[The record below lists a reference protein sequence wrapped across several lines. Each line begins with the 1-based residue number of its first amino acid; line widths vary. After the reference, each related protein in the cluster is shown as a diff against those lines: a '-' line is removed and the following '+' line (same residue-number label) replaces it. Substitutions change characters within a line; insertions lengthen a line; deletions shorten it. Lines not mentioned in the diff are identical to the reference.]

1 MGIIGVSYYP
11 DRQAR
16 PVYWYDTNAVPT
28 DLMVLDGYLPEQSY
42 DKPVFGINSLGQ
54 MVGTLSRKSEDNLTD
69 NIIPVYWSDPNPNT
83 PPIKI
88 NLNGY
93 LNAIVSGINNLG
105 QIVGWLVEDT
115 HTVQVY
121 WSNYN
126 ANPIKLAGNSP
137 SYYVNGINDL
147 GQIVGISSE
156 EGLGKPV
163 YWASYNTM
171 PITLNLNGSNE
182 GIANSINNLGQIV
195 GHIISD
201 GLINPV
207 YWANYNAVPIKLILK
222 STYQGFATGIN
233 NLGQIVGNLQKTI
246 DNIDNIDIL
255 LPVYWTNSSADPI
268 ELNRPINSSTI
279 VSGISDPSPPLSNIC
294 FPAKTPVQTDQ
305 GIINIDLIDKAV
317 HTINGKP
324 IRHIT
329 KTISLD
335 KYLISLDK
343 NSLGRNM
350 PSAKTIMSKEHKI
363 MYDGR
368 LIPVYKFLEYTEK
381 VKKVKYNGETLYNVL
396 LANYGLMVVNNLVC
410 ETLHPEN
417 IIAKLY
423 LMDYTDKERGKIV
436 YQLNTSLSNRD
447 LISYKEVVAQLINK
461 T

>member
-1 MGIIGVSYYP
+1 M
-11 DRQAR
+11 
-16 PVYWYDTNAVPT
+16 
-28 DLMVLDGYLPEQSY
+28 GYLLEFPY
-42 DKPVFGINSLGQ
+42 
-54 MVGTLSRKSEDNLTD
+54 
-69 NIIPVYWSDPNPNT
+69 
-83 PPIKI
+83 
-88 NLNGY
+88 
-93 LNAIVSGINNLG
+93 
-105 QIVGWLVEDT
+105 
-115 HTVQVY
+115 TVPLY

-137 SYYVNGINDL
+137 GYYVNGINDL

-171 PITLNLNGSNE
+171 PITLNLNGSNA
-182 GIANSINNLGQIV
+182 GGANSINNLGQIV
-195 GHIISD
+195 GDIISD
-201 GLINPV
+201 GLVNPV
-207 YWANYNAVPIKLILK
+207 YWADYNAVPIKLILK
-222 STYQGFATGIN
+222 SNYQGFATGIN
-233 NLGQIVGNLQKTI
+233 NLGQIVGNLQTTI
-246 DNIDNIDIL
+246 DNIIL

-268 ELNRPINSSTI
+268 ELYRPINSSAF

-461 T
+461 S

>member
-1 MGIIGVSYYP
+1 MGIIGISNYP
-11 DRQAR
+11 DRQTR

-28 DLMVLDGYLPEQSY
+28 DLMVLDGYLPMPEY
-42 DKPVFGINSLGQ
+42 VRPVFGINSLGQ
-54 MVGTLSRKSEDNLTD
+54 MVGTLMRDSEVK
-69 NIIPVYWSDPNPNT
+69 IPIPVYWSGPNPNT

-93 LNAIVSGINNLG
+93 LGGFVSGINNVG
-105 QIVGWLVEDT
+105 QIVGYLLTFPYTEPL
-115 HTVQVY
+115 Y

-137 SYYVNGINDL
+137 GYYVNGINDL
-147 GQIVGISSE
+147 GQIVGIDPDE
-156 EGLGKPV
+156 VLGKPV

-171 PITLNLNGSNE
+171 PITLNLNGANV
-182 GIANSINNLGQIV
+182 GVANSINNLGHIV
-195 GHIISD
+195 GYIISD
-201 GLINPV
+201 GLVNPV
-207 YWANYNAVPIKLILK
+207 YWADYNAVPIKLILK
-222 STYQGFATGIN
+222 SNYRGFATGIN
-233 NLGQIVGNLQKTI
+233 NLGQIVGNLQTTI
-246 DNIDNIDIL
+246 DNIIL

-268 ELNRPINSSTI
+268 ELNRPINSSAF

-396 LANYGLMVVNNLVC
+396 LANYGLMVVNNLVR

-461 T
+461 S